1 MREMTACLLAL
12 CTAVSAFGQD
22 AQWRYR
28 RLLKGAEV
36 HLVLRS
42 GGECDGKVVERR
54 EPLVTIRVTR
64 DRQACGGKETLTLD
78 TQKISAADPES
89 VDPSLKREVG
99 AAAATAAGTGVA
111 AAGTY
116 AAASALGR
124 SGHPA
129 IAAGFGLAGLVAIPM
144 AAHAAARRSQNA
156 RQRFVLYVDEVA
168 SEEKAPR

>member
-1 MREMTACLLAL
+1 MRAVTACVLVV
-12 CTAVSAFGQD
+12 CTAAAALGDD

-28 RLLKGAEV
+28 RLLKGTEV

-64 DRQACGGKETLTLD
+64 DRQACGGKEMVTLD
-78 TQKISAADPES
+78 TAKILAADPET

-99 AAAATAAGTGVA
+99 TAAATAAGTGVA

-116 AAASALGR
+116 AAGSALGR

-129 IAAGFGLAGLVAIPM
+129 IAAGFGLAGLVAIPLI
-144 AAHAAARRSQNA
+144 AHAAARRSQKA
-156 RQRFVLYVDEVA
+156 RQRFVVYVDEVPL
-168 SEEKAPR
+168 ETKAPR

>member
-1 MREMTACLLAL
+1 MRAITALLLSICMAAAAL
-12 CTAVSAFGQD
+12 GED
-22 AQWRYR
+22 APWRFR

-54 EPLVTIRVTR
+54 EPMVTIRVTR
-64 DRQACGGKETLTLD
+64 DRQACGGKETVTLD
-78 TQKISAADPES
+78 TRKISAADPET
-89 VDPSLKREVG
+89 VDPSLRRELG
-99 AAAATAAGTGVA
+99 TAATTAGGTGVA

-144 AAHAAARRSQNA
+144 AAHAVARRSQKA
-156 RQRFVLYVDEVA
+156 RQRFVLYVDEV
-168 SEEKAPR
+168 SDEKAPR